1 MYNSRFSNQSLREAA
16 KVCEQGQLDP
26 PIYPDPEP
34 VSRNFERSTID
45 YASLLAAQMDELDA
59 LEMEVAA

>member
-1 MYNSRFSNQSLREAA
+1 MHNSRFPTQSLRDAA

-26 PIYPDPEP
+26 PVYPDPEP
-34 VSRNFERSTID
+34 VSRNFERSSVD